1 MSAVD
6 HKVGSPAHPV
16 LQAVRPLAVATKLG
30 CFRAAQGFLNF
41 LSVRV
46 TAEDRRKDE
55 LRAMRALLDDGAW
68 HTAKEIARALQLD
81 LREVRYLASHA
92 HGTIISSTDGYK
104 LTSKATPAEVD
115 AALAR
120 LRHQAQQ
127 MLERV
132 HETEVA
138 RHV

>member
-1 MSAVD
+1 MSVVE
-6 HKVGSPAHPV
+6 KVGSPLKPV
-16 LQAVRPLAVATKLG
+16 LQAVRPRAAATKLG
-30 CFRAAQGFLNF
+30 GFRAEQGFLNF

-46 TAEDRRKDE
+46 TGEARRKDE
-55 LRAMRALLDDGAW
+55 LRAMRALLDDGGW

-81 LREVRYLASHA
+81 LREVRYLANHA
-92 HGTIISSTDGYK
+92 HGTVISSVDGYK
-104 LTSKATPAEVD
+104 LTSKATPAEVET
-115 AALAR
+115 ALAR

>member
-6 HKVGSPAHPV
+6 HKVGSPATPV
-16 LQAVRPLAVATKLG
+16 LQAVRPRAVATKLG
-30 CFRAAQGFLNF
+30 GFAAQGFLNF

-68 HTAKEIARALQLD
+68 HTAKDIARALQLD
-81 LREVRYLASHA
+81 LREVRYLANHA
-92 HGTIISSTDGYK
+92 HGTVISSSDGYK

-127 MLERV
+127 MLQRV